1 MSERDPAPPRGSDAS
16 VGCTTPIL
24 RVANLDASLAY
35 YASAL
40 GFSLAWRHGDFAQVA
55 RGEAALMLCEGDQGH
70 PGTWV
75 YVGVSDAD
83 ALDRELRH
91 RGAMIRSGPTNYPWG
106 ARELHV
112 RDPDGHVLRFGSD
125 AAPGAACGDWLDG
138 TGRWW
143 SPQPDGS
150 WRQVERG

>member
-1 MSERDPAPPRGSDAS
+1 MSERDAESSRESGVT

-24 RVANLDASLAY
+24 RVTNLDASLAY
-35 YASAL
+35 YGDVL
-40 GFSLAWRHGDFAQVA
+40 GFELAWRHGDFAQIE
-55 RGEAALMLCEGDQGH
+55 RGDAALMLCEGDQGH

-83 ALDRELRH
+83 VLDREV
-91 RGAMIRSGPTNYPWG
+91 RGRGGLVRNGPANYPWG

-112 RDPDGHVLRFGSD
+112 SDLDGHVLRFGSD
-125 AAPGAACGDWLDG
+125 AVPGEPLGDWVDG
-138 TGRWW
+138 AGRRW

-150 WRQVERG
+150 WRQSE